1 MAPRNVVHPR
11 PQESLPVNPEADAM
25 VEEFEQ
31 SLRQKPRRWLVTGA
45 AGFIGSHLVERL
57 LELEQTVLG
66 LDNFSTGKRENLAQ
80 VKKAVSAAR
89 WRKFRLLEGDI
100 RSRATCKEACTGA
113 EYVLHQAALGSVP
126 ASLDDPLGA
135 HDTNVTGFM
144 NVLQA
149 AREAEVRRMVYA
161 GSSAVYGDHPG
172 VPSLEDQTG
181 QALSPY
187 AVTKHVNEQYAAI
200 FARCYGFQS
209 IGLRYFNVFGPR
221 QDPRGAYLAVIPA
234 WIAAMIRGEPVYING
249 DGKTTRDFC
258 YVGNVVRANL
268 LAATTSRR
276 NSLNQVYNI
285 AAGEATSLNL
295 LFELLRAQLAPRF
308 PRLAALKPVHREF
321 RPGDIAFSVGSFDK
335 AARLLGYQPR
345 WRIDEGLART
355 VDWYVE
361 QLAPAPRGSAGDS
374 ALRSAPAF

>member
-1 MAPRNVVHPR
+1 MH
-11 PQESLPVNPEADAM
+11 ED
-25 VEEFEQ
+25 VEQ
-31 SLRQKPRRWLVTGA
+31 TLREKPRRWLVTGA

-57 LELEQTVLG
+57 LDLEQTVLG
-66 LDNFSTGKRENLAQ
+66 LDNFATGRRDNLAQ
-80 VKKAVSAAR
+80 VKKAVGAAR
-89 WRKFRLLEGDI
+89 WKKFRLLEGDV
-100 RSRATCKEACTGA
+100 RSRATCREACTGA
-113 EYVLHQAALGSVP
+113 DTVLHQAALGSVP
-126 ASLDDPLGA
+126 ASLDDPLAA
-135 HDTNVTGFM
+135 HDANVTGFV

-149 AREAEVRRMVYA
+149 AREAGVRRVVYA

-172 VPSLEDQTG
+172 VPSVEDQIG
-181 QALSPY
+181 QPLSPY
-187 AVTKHVNEQYAAI
+187 AVTKLVNEQYAAV
-200 FARCYGFQS
+200 FARCYGFPS
-209 IGLRYFNVFGPR
+209 IGLRYFNVFGAR
-221 QDPRGAYLAVIPA
+221 QDPQGAYLAVIPA

-345 WRIDEGLART
+345 WRVDEGLART

-361 QLAPAPRGSAGDS
+361 QLAPPRRSSGESS
-374 ALRSAPAF
+374 LRAAPAY